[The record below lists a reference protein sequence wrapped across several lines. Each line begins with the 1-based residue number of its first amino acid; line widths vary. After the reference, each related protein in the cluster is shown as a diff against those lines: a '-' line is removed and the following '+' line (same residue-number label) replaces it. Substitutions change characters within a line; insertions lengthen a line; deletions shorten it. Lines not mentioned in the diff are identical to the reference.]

1 MKAIKKPIKVNYW
14 LITQAELNNI
24 YTKGNAHAFGG
35 KLHGAECWF
44 YRERKDDWDKKKGW
58 GDVIVKIKTLEGD
71 MTLRAGD
78 YLIRG
83 IKKEYHPCKADIFR
97 KTYKII

>member
-1 MKAIKKPIKVNYW
+1 MKAIKKPIKVNCW
-14 LITQAELNNI
+14 IITQAELNDI
-24 YTKGNAHAFGG
+24 YAKGNAHAFAG

-44 YRERKDDWDKKKGW
+44 YRERKD
-58 GDVIVKIKTLEGD
+58 VIAKIKTLEGD

-78 YLIRG
+78 YLIQG
-83 IKKEYHPCKADIFR
+83 IKKEYYPCRADIFR